1 MPRPDADE
9 AVLTTLLSMDR
20 TDRWT
25 LDGALQLGFDAGHP
39 QGMVLLD
46 GTWWITSV
54 DLPSSTG
61 WLIAGDVDGALVG
74 RWPCGDTH
82 RFHPGG
88 TDSGADGSLWLAA
101 AEYRPASTTDV
112 YQQVPGDVA
121 EHRFRHPDHLG
132 AIAPVGDG
140 SLVTW
145 TWGSRELLRL
155 AADGTVLVRRTNPS
169 HYVDHQDLHVLTTGH
184 AVCTG
189 VGRALERGGRKLGG
203 IGVLRL
209 EDLAWVAE
217 LPFPGYSPVTGQVG
231 TYNPMHLDV
240 TDGRLRVHLL
250 PDQDRAA
257 IFTWSTPLL
266 A

>member
-1 MPRPDADE
+1 MRRPHADE
-9 AVLTTLLSMDR
+9 AVLATLVSIDR
-20 TDRWT
+20 THRWT

-46 GTWWITSV
+46 GTWWITTV
-54 DLPSSTG
+54 DLGSSTG
-61 WLIAGDVDGALVG
+61 WLLAAGTDGALLG
-74 RWPCGDTH
+74 RWPCGDSE

-88 TDSGADGSLWLAA
+88 TDAGADGSLWLAA

-112 YQQVPGDVA
+112 YRQLPGDPA

-140 SLVTW
+140 SLVAW
-145 TWGSRELLRL
+145 TWGSAELLRL
-155 AADGTVLVRRTNPS
+155 TADGEVLVRRRNPS

-240 TDGRLRVHLL
+240 AAGRLQLHLL
-250 PDQDRAA
+250 PDQDRAP